1 MTDLAPPTVTVPTEL
16 ERSDGFVDLSILAAA
31 VLTMWE
37 LALHGVPI
45 WAMAPIV
52 VLVAIF
58 TLTGEP
64 AADVP
69 YIGAVAAGV
78 RSKLGLRRA
87 HEWCLAYVHYFKVRI
102 WPDWMTHWNNS
113 RLRFTLRTKLPWLRW
128 PHVNGVRLNSKRL
141 RFWRQP

>member
-1 MTDLAPPTVTVPTEL
+1 MTELAPPTVTVPTEL

-37 LALHGVPI
+37 LALHDVPI

-87 HEWCLAYVHYFKVRI
+87 HEWCLAYLHYTNVVTR
-102 WPDWMTHWNNS
+102 PRLETSWNQS
-113 RLRFTLRTKLPWLRW
+113 RLHFALTTRLPWLHW
-128 PHVNGVRLNSKRL
+128 PRVNVASLRSKL
-141 RFWRQP
+141 PGSWSKP